1 MHPPC
6 PFLSESINDHIPW
19 KDLHLQLLSP
29 EVSDET
35 GALLVYSCLITYKS
49 FSHRPTS
56 TEHAE
61 LLGMW
66 TRVNPECMFLKNF
79 RGKLFGNG
87 KRYAKSE
94 TTIQKALE
102 ERNPNHILHVQF
114 ERKTSEALA
123 NQICWICCTHNMCI
137 ITQNDRKRV
146 KMSTSKW
153 HRKQRHFFIHPVRSL
168 QCIWFVGRKCFVEN
182 KLTRA

>member
-1 MHPPC
+1 MFWEAEEALRVLPKKILRWNC
-6 PFLSESINDHIPW
+6 TNRANLFNYGLSIRENVFAFTFKVVFTYALCLCQSDSASVLWYFTFNVMSYI
-19 KDLHLQLLSP
+19 P

-66 TRVNPECMFLKNF
+66 TRVNPECMFFKNF
-79 RGKLFGNG
+79 RGKSFGNG

-114 ERKTSEALA
+114 ERKTSVSQSNLLY
-123 NQICWICCTHNMCI
+123 
-137 ITQNDRKRV
+137 
-146 KMSTSKW
+146 
-153 HRKQRHFFIHPVRSL
+153 P
-168 QCIWFVGRKCFVEN
+168 
-182 KLTRA
+182 